1 MIQELRNSLAISPV
15 VFYDREHRYF
25 LGDRE
30 LSGVTSCLS
39 RQIFK
44 AKYDAIPED
53 VLQAAA
59 ERGHNV
65 HQDIQNMDE
74 LGCIPE
80 TTEATDYANMMY
92 AAGWRNV
99 ANEYLVNTEHHA
111 SMIDLVLVN
120 NNGEIILADIKTT
133 SKLDREYVAW
143 QLSVYAYMFE
153 LMNPTLKVS
162 RLAAV
167 WLPKPQYGTP
177 QLFDLTGARIPEWE
191 VEELLRADAAG
202 ETYHMPEALTDTAL
216 VSNDALPT
224 QYAELEAELLAAI
237 TLIKETE
244 EHKKRLVAGLETVM
258 RENGVKKWQTDRI
271 ILTIKADTTTE
282 RLDTKRLK
290 EEQPEIY
297 AQYIKTSPVK
307 GGLLIKTR

>member
-1 MIQELRNSLAISPV
+1 MIQELKKTLSISPV

-44 AKYDAIPED
+44 DKYNAIPED

-99 ANEYLVNTEHHA
+99 ANEYLVSTKHHA

-177 QLFDLTGARIPEWE
+177 QLYDLTEARIPEWE

-202 ETYHMPEALTDTAL
+202 ETYHMPEALSNTAL
-216 VSNDALPT
+216 VESDTLPAQYHALES
-224 QYAELEAELLAAI
+224 ELISAI

-244 EHKKRLVAGLETVM
+244 EHKKQLIEGLEAVM
-258 RENGVKKWQTDRI
+258 RENGIKKWQTDRI
-271 ILTIKADTTTE
+271 TMTMKADSTTE
-282 RLDTKRLK
+282 RLDTKKLK
-290 EEQPEIY
+290 EAHPDIY
-297 AQYIKTSPVK
+297 AEFLKTSPVK
-307 GGLLIKTR
+307 GGLLIKLK